1 VLIDWEAARADGPDF
16 FDVFHYVVQSHAL
29 LGTPTF
35 DGVLGGLRGE
45 GPVGEILNA
54 YAEGA
59 GIGWERVPEL
69 FDLYLE
75 DSRRFIRP
83 GTTDGEAGLTARDRL
98 LGRPR

>member
-1 VLIDWEAARADGPDF
+1 
-16 FDVFHYVVQSHAL
+16 
-29 LGTPTF
+29 
-35 DGVLGGLRGE
+35 
-45 GPVGEILNA
+45 VGEILNA